1 RWTGLEVKPIP
12 LSQRFIQ
19 DFNQTLMQSTWT
31 VLESRRFPAQ
41 LRAQLRPREQA
52 SGMDSPQQVTVLLDE
67 WSHGNEAALN
77 QLIPLVEA
85 ELHRLA
91 RQYMNR
97 EQAGHTLETTALVNE
112 AYLRLVQVHDVHW
125 QNRAHFFAISARIMR
140 RIMIEHARKRQQ
152 LKRGGGALRITLD
165 EGAVIADERSAELLA
180 LDEALETLTAEYP
193 RKAQVVELR
202 FFGGLTV
209 TEAAAVLKVDER
221 TVKRDW
227 EFARA
232 WLHQRVNGDALKASH
247 NG

>member
-1 RWTGLEVKPIP
+1 MV
-12 LSQRFIQ
+12 
-19 DFNQTLMQSTWT
+19 
-31 VLESRRFPAQ
+31 
-41 LRAQLRPREQA
+41 
-52 SGMDSPQQVTVLLDE
+52 SPQQVTVLLEE
-67 WSHGNEAALN
+67 WSHGSEAALN
-77 QLIPLVEA
+77 ELIPLVEA

-91 RQYMNR
+91 RQYISR
-97 EQAGHTLETTALVNE
+97 EHPGHTLQTTALVNE

-165 EGAVIADERSAELLA
+165 EGAIIADERSAELLA
-180 LDEALETLTAEYP
+180 LDEALEVLTVKYP
-193 RKAQVVELR
+193 RKAEVVELR

-209 TEAAAVLKVDER
+209 PEAAAVLKVDER

-232 WLHQRVNGDALKASH
+232 WLHQRINGGAGVAND
-247 NG
+247 NV

>member
-1 RWTGLEVKPIP
+1 MV
-12 LSQRFIQ
+12 
-19 DFNQTLMQSTWT
+19 
-31 VLESRRFPAQ
+31 
-41 LRAQLRPREQA
+41 
-52 SGMDSPQQVTVLLDE
+52 SPQQVTVLLQE
-67 WSHGNEAALN
+67 WSRGNQTALN

-91 RQYMNR
+91 RQYISR
-97 EQAGHTLETTALVNE
+97 EHPGHTLQTTALVNE

-125 QNRAHFFAISARIMR
+125 QNRAHFFAISERIVR

-165 EGAVIADERSAELLA
+165 EGAILADERSAELLA
-180 LDEALETLTAEYP
+180 LDESLEVLNEKYP

-209 TEAAAVLKVDER
+209 TEAATVLKVDER
-221 TVKRDW
+221 TVNRHW
-227 EFARA
+227 EFAPA
-232 WLHQRVNGDALKASH
+232 WLHQRINGGAGEASD

>member
-1 RWTGLEVKPIP
+1 MV
-12 LSQRFIQ
+12 
-19 DFNQTLMQSTWT
+19 
-31 VLESRRFPAQ
+31 
-41 LRAQLRPREQA
+41 
-52 SGMDSPQQVTVLLDE
+52 SPQQVTVLLEE
-67 WSHGNEAALN
+67 WSQGNEAALN
-77 QLIPLVEA
+77 ELIPLVEA

-91 RQYMNR
+91 RQYISR
-97 EQAGHTLETTALVNE
+97 EHPGHTLQTTALVNE
-112 AYLRLVQVHDVHW
+112 AYLRLVEVHDVHW
-125 QNRAHFFAISARIMR
+125 QNRAHFFAIAARLMR
-140 RIMIEHARKRQQ
+140 RILIEHARKRHQ

-180 LDEALETLTAEYP
+180 LDEALEVLAVKYP

-209 TEAAAVLKVDER
+209 TESAAVLRVDER

-232 WLHQRVNGDALKASH
+232 WLHHRINGDARKESD

>member
-1 RWTGLEVKPIP
+1 MV
-12 LSQRFIQ
+12 
-19 DFNQTLMQSTWT
+19 
-31 VLESRRFPAQ
+31 
-41 LRAQLRPREQA
+41 
-52 SGMDSPQQVTVLLDE
+52 SPQQVTVLLEE
-67 WSHGNEAALN
+67 WSHGNEAALDE
-77 QLIPLVEA
+77 LIPLVEV

-91 RQYMNR
+91 RQYMSR
-97 EQAGHTLETTALVNE
+97 EHPGHTLQTTALVNE
-112 AYLRLVQVHDVHW
+112 AYLRLAEVHDVRW

-165 EGAVIADERSAELLA
+165 EGAIIADERSAELLA
-180 LDEALETLTAEYP
+180 LDEALGVLTAEYP
-193 RKAQVVELR
+193 RKAEVVELR

-232 WLHQRVNGDALKASH
+232 WLHQRINGDAGQASD
-247 NG
+247 NV

>member
-1 RWTGLEVKPIP
+1 
-12 LSQRFIQ
+12 
-19 DFNQTLMQSTWT
+19 M
-31 VLESRRFPAQ
+31 A
-41 LRAQLRPREQA
+41 
-52 SGMDSPQQVTVLLDE
+52 SPQQVTVLLEE
-67 WSHGNEAALN
+67 WSHGSEAALN
-77 QLIPLVEA
+77 ELIPLVEA

-91 RQYMNR
+91 RQYINR
-97 EQAGHTLETTALVNE
+97 EHPGHTLQTTALVNE

-140 RIMIEHARKRQQ
+140 RIMIEYARKRQQ

-165 EGAVIADERSAELLA
+165 ERAIIADERSAELLA
-180 LDEALETLTAEYP
+180 LDEALEELNVKYS

-209 TEAAAVLKVDER
+209 TETAAVLKVDER

-232 WLHQRVNGDALKASH
+232 WLHNRINGEALKAGD